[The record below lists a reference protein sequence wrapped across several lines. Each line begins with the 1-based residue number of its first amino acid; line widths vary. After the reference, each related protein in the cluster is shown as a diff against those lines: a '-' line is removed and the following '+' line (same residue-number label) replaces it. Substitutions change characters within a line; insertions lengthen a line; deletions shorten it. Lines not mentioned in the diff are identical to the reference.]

1 MRKINIGNMKKGL
14 TVLLIV
20 AAVVLGIFL
29 WVKGAYNK
37 MVTADEGVQAA
48 WAQVENVYQRR
59 ADLIPSLVATVKGY
73 AQHESETLENVV
85 AARAKA
91 TQTLVDPSDLSEEAI
106 ARFNEAQGELS
117 SALGRLLM
125 IQENY
130 PDLKANQNFSELQ
143 AQLEGT
149 ENRIATERMKFN
161 ETARAYNTLIRKFPD
176 NIIASMFGFEK
187 KGYFEAQAGAETAPK
202 VEF

>member
-1 MRKINIGNMKKGL
+1 MKKGL

-20 AAVVLGIFL
+20 AVVVLGLFV

-59 ADLIPSLVATVKGY
+59 ADLIPNLVATVKGY
-73 AQHESETLENVV
+73 AQHESETLEGVV

-91 TQTLVDPSDLSEEAI
+91 TQTVVDPSDLSEEAI

-125 IQENY
+125 IQESY